1 MFPSSDKKI
10 VNNFISHNKKF
21 VKDNKKKN
29 DKIFLVEFNGWSAIH
44 IIFSYLVNYYKCKK
58 KCKVIAYECYELL
71 NRSNIPWYKKIF
83 WQIGILLNI
92 RHLKFLNLLVLTNF

>member
-44 IIFSYLVNYYKCKK
+44 IIFLFS
-58 KCKVIAYECYELL
+58 
-71 NRSNIPWYKKIF
+71 
-83 WQIGILLNI
+83 
-92 RHLKFLNLLVLTNF
+92 